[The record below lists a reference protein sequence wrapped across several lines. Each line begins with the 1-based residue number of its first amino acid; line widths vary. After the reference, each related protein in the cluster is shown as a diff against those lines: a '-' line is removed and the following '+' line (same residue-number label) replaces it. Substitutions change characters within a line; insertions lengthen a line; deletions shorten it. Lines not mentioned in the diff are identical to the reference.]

1 MSFGLIGAMAALG
14 IAAVGSALGT
24 GVASMGAAGA
34 WKKCYAENKPA
45 PFMLIIFSGMPLSQ
59 TLYGFL
65 MMLFINSS
73 TAGDY
78 VQLGAGIFGGLGI
91 AASAMMQ
98 GRAGAAAADALVA
111 TGKGASNYM
120 LVLGIIETVAIF
132 VLGLSL
138 VVLLG

>member
-14 IAAVGSALGT
+14 LAAVGSALGT
-24 GVASMGAAGA
+24 GVASQGAAGA

-45 PFMLIIFSGMPLSQ
+45 PFMLIVFSGMPLSQ

-65 MMLFINSS
+65 LMQFIVGS
-73 TAGDY
+73 TGGDFL
-78 VQLGAGIFGGLGI
+78 QLGAGLFGGLGI

-98 GRAGAAAADALVA
+98 GRAAASAADALA
-111 TGKGASNYM
+111 STGKGASNYM
-120 LVLGIIETVAIF
+120 LALGIIETVAIF

-138 VVLLG
+138 VVL